1 MDNLLTADFGSIL
14 FQIFIIWLI
23 SSFFSGKK
31 KEKKKPSAIN
41 KIVADTIKKVGKS
54 LEEKIKEAE
63 IIPPDY
69 KMVVDEI
76 FSKKENESQEEI
88 IEPIISPIET
98 QETEKP
104 KEIVL
109 TEIKRDDL
117 KDKLGLKSKST
128 IRNAIILNEVLGKPV
143 SLRR

>member
-23 SSFFSGKK
+23 SSFFSSKK

-41 KIVADTIKKVGKS
+41 KLVADSIKKIGKS
-54 LEEKIKEAE
+54 IEEKIKEAE

-88 IEPIISPIET
+88 IEPIIPPIET
-98 QETEKP
+98 QKTEKP

-109 TEIKRDDL
+109 TEVKRDDL
-117 KDKLGLKSKST
+117 KTKLGLKSKST

>member
-1 MDNLLTADFGSIL
+1 MDNIITSDFGSIL

-31 KEKKKPSAIN
+31 KGKKKPSAIN

-69 KMVVDEI
+69 KIVVDKI
-76 FSKKENESQEEI
+76 FNKKENESREEI
-88 IEPIISPIET
+88 IKPIIPPIET

-109 TEIKRDDL
+109 SEIKRADI
-117 KDKLGLKSKST
+117 KAKLGLKSKST